1 MREQRLRL
9 LLFYFKRSLILN
21 VLDNEAPSV
30 GLEVCAGWMA
40 SLSLDYPTEAHCK
53 GYASRFV

>member
-40 SLSLDYPTEAHCK
+40 SLSLDYPAEAHC
-53 GYASRFV
+53 